1 MMNHASPDNLRSGFC
16 IYVDT
21 VFQGPV
27 AVLSDGES
35 YVIFST
41 ELEAQREIVDHQMAR
56 LQEFLDGEREFEDAM
71 TIEEYVVP
79 VMIHPDG
86 VITDG
91 NDNCFGPGVVDR

>member
-1 MMNHASPDNLRSGFC
+1 MNHEAPNNFRSGFC

-27 AVLSDGES
+27 PVVNDGER

-41 ELEAQREIVDHQMAR
+41 ELEAQREIVDHQITR
-56 LQEFLDGEREFEDAM
+56 LQQFLDGDREFEDAM

-79 VMIHPDG
+79 VTINPDG

-91 NDNCFGPGVVDR
+91 NDNCFGPVVTN